1 MILAVN
7 GLKVSWLC
15 LFNGLLFWRFFV
27 GKFGGRG
34 NQLSQSQTITAIK
47 IQGLRFFD
55 MNLKRLI
62 ERKKELQK

>member
-1 MILAVN
+1 L
-7 GLKVSWLC
+7 LYW
-15 LFNGLLFWRFFV
+15 FFGLLFGRFFV

-34 NQLSQSQTITAIK
+34 NQLSKGQTITPIK
-47 IQGLRFFD
+47 IQDLRFFG